1 MPGKGFNLTANLVF
15 ATPNLGKTVSNIKT
29 ALGSITGAVKIET
42 DLTKLGADFQ
52 AMLMGRLGRLSVP
65 IIEVDKKKLYYSLAE
80 LKEVYG

>member
-1 MPGKGFNLTANLVF
+1 MIMVYS
-15 ATPNLGKTVSNIKT
+15 TPSCGACKQVKEYLKSKNI
-29 ALGSITGAVKIET
+29 SFSET